1 MISFDPKKDRW
12 RVDVDRQIDGK
23 RHRVAKYLPATATE
37 DDARAM
43 MAQIERSFIH
53 RLKVPASDD
62 WGQYVDGLVARKSW
76 LDDAIAKC
84 RHRSALK
91 GRACMIDREF
101 LADRLRLTRGRCE
114 LTGLR
119 FSTDKADVANRPFA
133 HSIDR
138 IDSSLGYTRSNI
150 RIVCAGIN
158 VAMMHWGEALFGKL
172 AVGYVLH
179 QYGFMADMERGNP
192 SQNSSTSTT
201 GLQA

>member
-1 MISFDPKKDRW
+1 MISFDARKGRW
-12 RVDVDRQIDGK
+12 RVDIDRVIDG
-23 RHRVAKYLPATATE
+23 RRQRVAKYLPGSATE
-37 DDARAM
+37 EDARAM
-43 MAQIERSFIH
+43 AAKIERSFIH
-53 RLKVPASDD
+53 NQKVPANDE
-62 WGQYVDGLVARKSW
+62 WERYVDDLVGRKSW
-76 LDDAIAKC
+76 LDDAMAKC

-119 FSTDKADVANRPFA
+119 FSTDKSDVANRPFA

-138 IDSSLGYTRSNI
+138 IDSKLGYTRSNV

-179 QYGFMADMERGNP
+179 QYGFMADMERANAG
-192 SQNSSTSTT
+192 QNLSTSS
-201 GLQA
+201 GRK

>member
-1 MISFDPKKDRW
+1 MISFDSKKNRW
-12 RVDVDRQIDGK
+12 RVDIDRMVDGRRQ
-23 RHRVAKYLPATATE
+23 RVAKYMHGSATE

-43 MAQIERSFIH
+43 AAQIERGFIH
-53 RLKVPASDD
+53 NIKTPANSEWDSYVERLV
-62 WGQYVDGLVARKSW
+62 GNKSW
-76 LDDAIAKC
+76 LDDALAKC

-101 LADRLRLTRGRCE
+101 IADRLRLTRGRCE

-138 IDSSLGYTRSNI
+138 IDSTLGYTRSNV

-179 QYGFMADMERGNP
+179 QYGFIADIERVNI
-192 SQNSSTSTT
+192 SQNLSTYKA
-201 GLQA
+201 GK